1 MGRLKRILEL
11 FFSSAL
17 ITPLVLIAVYV
28 GVLFLIKGTT
38 LTPEQIISHFASLYA
53 RYGYEIIFIGALLE
67 ALVVINFF
75 VPGVTI
81 VILGAVFARAGQVHL
96 TYGILAAATGSIL
109 GFMIDYALG
118 YFGFYH
124 IINRLGYSSA
134 LSKAKNQLDRSAVR
148 TFALGFIHPDIGSF
162 IATAAGVI
170 RMSFINF
177 LVLTVFSTLAW
188 MSLWGLLVFA
198 FGRVFLTILTKYT
211 LVLVILVFSAWI
223 LLTIYENSKEG
234 K

>member
-1 MGRLKRILEL
+1 MGRLKKILEL

-17 ITPLVLIAVYV
+17 IAPLVLITVYL

-38 LTPEQIISHFASLYA
+38 LTPDQVISHFASLYS
-53 RYGYEIIFIGALLE
+53 RYGYEIIFAGALME

-75 VPGVTI
+75 VPGITI
-81 VILGAVFARAGQVHL
+81 VVLGAVFARSGQVHL
-96 TYGILAAATGSIL
+96 TYGILAAAVGSIV
-109 GFMIDYALG
+109 GFMIDFALG

-124 IINRLGYSSA
+124 IVNRLGYGLA
-134 LSKAKNQLDRSAVR
+134 LTKAKGQIDKSAVR

-162 IATAAGVI
+162 IATAAGI
-170 RMSFINF
+170 LRMNFVNF
-177 LVLTVFSTLAW
+177 LVLTTFSTLAW
-188 MSLWGLLVFA
+188 VSFWGLLVFA

-211 LVLVILVFSAWI
+211 LVLVILVFSVWV

-234 K
+234 N